1 MSSGEGRVTFGDEVE
16 GDRGRRN
23 NESDM
28 YGESYSLTAW
38 QAACGLDLAYCSVPG
53 DFGNKSSKVSKY
65 RSRGTQYATLLYSFK
80 RIKGGHYSFKKI
92 L

>member
-1 MSSGEGRVTFGDEVE
+1 MHIPETPGDIKSSHAETDI
-16 GDRGRRN
+16 
-23 NESDM
+23 

-53 DFGNKSSKVSKY
+53 DFGNKSWKVSKY

-80 RIKGGHYSFKKI
+80 NIKGGHYSFKKI